1 MFNSADKPGPV
12 KKAVTPQHRKA
23 LNRPRRRLVQVDKCA
38 CNYNELA
45 ALKNSQ
51 NSINCE
57 QITCWHVVFL
67 TKSVSFSL
75 MLLHNRGVYLS
86 PM

>member
-38 CNYNELA
+38 CDYNELT
-45 ALKNSQ
+45 ALRNWQKSMNRK
-51 NSINCE
+51 
-57 QITCWHVVFL
+57 QITSWHVVFL
-67 TKSVSFSL
+67 TKLVSFF
-75 MLLHNRGVYLS
+75 
-86 PM
+86 P